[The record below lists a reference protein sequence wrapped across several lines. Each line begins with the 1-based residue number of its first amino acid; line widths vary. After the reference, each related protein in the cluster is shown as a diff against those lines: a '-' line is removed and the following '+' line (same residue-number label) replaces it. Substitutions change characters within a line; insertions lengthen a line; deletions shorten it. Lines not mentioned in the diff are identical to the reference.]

1 MTLFTYSDSLGNNG
15 DLALGSFPLSPPG
28 VSEHPVKLYAVFSL
42 DMI

>member
-28 VSEHPVKLYAVFSL
+28 HPVKLYAVFSL